1 MHNFKNWDLIVFFF
15 DRMLHEQE
23 CLINQMNEAY
33 KEFDIEVVKLR
44 ADKIELD
51 VEVRSCRVSEQVYNI
66 LPRFLTDIAMQ
77 DIITVKFLKSL
88 NNWNSYQALG

>member
-1 MHNFKNWDLIVFFF
+1 MDNRLQNFRILTPMHNFKNWDLIVCF

-51 VEVRSCRVSEQVYNI
+51 VEVRSCRVSE
-66 LPRFLTDIAMQ
+66 
-77 DIITVKFLKSL
+77 
-88 NNWNSYQALG
+88 